1 MLFRSV
7 TVDDVVANTGWKL
20 RVAGDVSE
28 TVPPSAAE
36 LAAIREYDKKGFW
49 TS

>member
-1 MLFRSV
+1 V
-7 TVDDVVANTGWKL
+7 GQTQ
-20 RVAGDVSE
+20 E
-28 TVPPSAAE
+28 PSAAE